1 MNWSKSLQALAIIF
15 FVSGL
20 YDAFGGFYYSFL
32 VGTDKSINNP
42 PTHQFYSLF
51 IASFLFCFAYLQLAS
66 AFNIRRYLFNVGVV
80 IVGRVFYIILLL
92 AYILSVDNFP
102 KTFLP
107 TAIFDTLWTFLYI
120 AFTLLSEEVRF
131 KDLFIPKIEVF
142 D

>member
-1 MNWSKSLQALAIIF
+1 MVWSKSLQALAIIF

-32 VGTDKSINNP
+32 VGMNKSINNP
-42 PTHQFYSLF
+42 PTHQFYALF
-51 IASFLFCFAYLQLAS
+51 IASFLFCFAYLQLMS

-80 IVGRVFYIILLL
+80 IIGRLFYIVLLL
-92 AYILSVDNFP
+92 AFILSVDNFP

-107 TAIFDTLWTFLYI
+107 TAIFDSLWTILYI
-120 AFTLLSEEVRF
+120 VFALLSEDVRF
-131 KDLFIPKIEVF
+131 KDLFIPKREAF